1 MRQAERDPE
10 WAAELLQMYAGPAYE
25 TAESTTPLLISGA
38 ATSVS
43 PTFTVMR
50 HFTVSEHSTHR
61 PVDPARVEAIC
72 GNNSTVINA
81 PLWRKVSPLV
91 DSSAWA
97 TPKAERQQ
105 GVALFSAI
113 THSIRHACR
122 PNSYR
127 GQIGDVLVITA
138 STYIPAGGEV
148 NVAYVSPY
156 QPYSYRE
163 KRLRQY
169 NMSCDCALCQADR
182 FELNQGNTSRVFTR
196 CVSQY
201 QELSKQL
208 PTVPPHKLLQIE
220 QEIHDLLREVEGAYM
235 QFRRFRPLTR
245 KHLSAFPR
253 FSL

>member
-1 MRQAERDPE
+1 
-10 WAAELLQMYAGPAYE
+10 MYAGLAYE
-25 TAESTTPLLISGA
+25 NAESTAPLLISGA
-38 ATSVS
+38 ALVS

-50 HFTVSEHSTHR
+50 HFTISEHSTHR

-72 GNNSTVINA
+72 GNNSTVLDA

-97 TPKAERQQ
+97 TPKAER

-127 GQIGDVLVITA
+127 SQIGDVLVITA

-156 QPYSYRE
+156 RPYSYH
-163 KRLRQY
+163 
-169 NMSCDCALCQADR
+169 STTC
-182 FELNQGNTSRVFTR
+182 RVTAPF
-196 CVSQY
+196 VKSIG
-201 QELSKQL
+201 S
-208 PTVPPHKLLQIE
+208 
-220 QEIHDLLREVEGAYM
+220 
-235 QFRRFRPLTR
+235 
-245 KHLSAFPR
+245 S
-253 FSL
+253 